1 LKPIAPTL
9 KKLTWQQGQLKKKN
23 ERYAKKKNSINV
35 PHQISSKITVL

>member
-9 KKLTWQQGQLKKKN
+9 KKINMAARTIEKKS

>member
-9 KKLTWQQGQLKKKN
+9 KKLTWQQGQLKKN